1 MSVNLSKATEIVLMG
16 NKDNRN
22 CQFYDLNHFHINL
35 DDTIITIADV
45 LVTLPLEDSEMI
57 V

>member
-1 MSVNLSKATEIVLMG
+1 MLVNWSKATEIVLMG
-16 NKDNRN
+16 NKDNKN